1 MGNET
6 GIVTIGNMEFNGVKV
21 LKSEVKKTE
30 SGENLNCV
38 WTDAG
43 YFEYKDQPLMH
54 VPGYKTPVAK
64 AIGYKFYQSGV
75 TEELKS
81 SPYYD
86 SDRDAIFIGKEL
98 AIMNVTDGKFI
109 PQGDE
114 FVTHNSR
121 LNPENKDIS
130 GIGIF
135 SSAGDGRDY
144 STFTVDLRNGREDH
158 VYKQFSDAKV
168 LMDEYDTITEK
179 KVSDVKKGS
188 LYEHILNENKKIK
201 YDR

>member
-43 YFEYKDQPLMH
+43 YFEYKDQPLEI
-54 VPGYKTPVAK
+54 GYGTSKPVAK
-64 AIGYKFYQSGV
+64 VIASRQYGPSKLELFPSLDDDSKKGV
-75 TEELKS
+75 YL
-81 SPYYD
+81 
-86 SDRDAIFIGKEL
+86 GKTL
-98 AIMNVTDGKFI
+98 TLHNVTDGKFI

-168 LMDEYDTITEK
+168 LMDEYDTMTEK